1 MAGVRGRRMARPAGR
16 AEAGGWRLERRRG
29 RVEPRT
35 GRRRRREQLKRRS
48 DREPG
53 AAATGGTRS
62 RVCLIL
68 FYFFVYIHMD
78 CVLQYIH
85 IALLDQ
91 RPSHKFFFSFPLLFD
106 PINFPETKSR
116 VRRFD

>member
-1 MAGVRGRRMARPAGR
+1 MRSHLASTDQRNNIAYLQGNVVAGVRGRRMARPAGR

-78 CVLQYIH
+78 CVL
-85 IALLDQ
+85 
-91 RPSHKFFFSFPLLFD
+91 
-106 PINFPETKSR
+106 
-116 VRRFD
+116 